1 MGGPGIGR
9 FQHPNIPLVS
19 AWNYA
24 TKFISVDS
32 VTGASEWCT
41 DSCVD
46 VLLGEKCV
54 EGVSAKGSA
63 CVAVPFGVSA
73 WNYATKFVSD
83 VFARRR
89 MCRSACVTDP
99 FGRGMF
105 TGPGIGRFQH
115 PNIPLV

>member
-1 MGGPGIGR
+1 MGMCRSACVADPFG
-9 FQHPNIPLVS
+9 VS

-24 TKFISVDS
+24 TKFVSVDS

-54 EGVSAKGSA
+54 QGVSAKGSA

-83 VFARRR
+83 VFWSRDVYGAWN
-89 MCRSACVTDP
+89 RSIPTS
-99 FGRGMF
+99 
-105 TGPGIGRFQH
+105 QH
-115 PNIPLV
+115 PARICMEL